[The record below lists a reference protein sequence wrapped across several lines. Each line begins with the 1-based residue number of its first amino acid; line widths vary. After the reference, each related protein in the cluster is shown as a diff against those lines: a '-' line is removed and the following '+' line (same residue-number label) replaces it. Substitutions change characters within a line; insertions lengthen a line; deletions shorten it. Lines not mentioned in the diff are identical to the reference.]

1 MSVAQ
6 SNLSSVDYGYD
17 FVVATTQ
24 ESINATMKLFLSSGQ
39 EPVVNICYVADD
51 HGNPKQID
59 YEQLKANAHGSDPF
73 TVPDDADPATDPDLQ
88 NLIGARFMVG
98 FRAQIGLPPGYSPRT
113 VPDVVTLGADTSAV
127 TFNLM
132 CSEFIVV
139 QLTPGSVYAPAASW
153 MNKSQPDGDAWLFT
167 SKVDLRMFPTDQ
179 SAYDKLPPAVQAQI
193 NNLGASAFS
202 VQQLLFDLD
211 NAALESVPA
220 ISGVTP
226 GTTLYTVLQTD
237 FLGAYFS
244 AMQAQGA
251 PLLGCTITQAASNA
265 STLQLTSLDL
275 EVCPLLDGNG
285 NPIPNPT
292 KPQQQLATLNYLC
305 EADNDAPHPP
315 VQFDWNWL
323 DSAGDC
329 DGILAINRNTF
340 AQYFQQQLAPLVVA
354 NCYAPSCHV
363 WLSGFFDQNVHYAW
377 NMVNGQPP
385 TTVSN
390 PASGQTVVQ
399 FAYSGYSESQAGVGG
414 DMGHFTLSPS
424 YTATVDFV
432 GNTIVVTQ
440 HLVVYLYITY
450 LSSGGGGNAIDKT
463 ITDTYTLAVG
473 DQGQLTATMTSKVD
487 DSSDPPSVNGLL
499 NWFTGINELI
509 SDVTTWLSSLV
520 ATNFTDLPLSVV
532 QDFVFPGGNTFS
544 FKDVTFS
551 DHQDLAGR
559 ITYADPTTVHL
570 SSYFIDRQ
578 RSGYIMT
585 ASEIQPGATPPPT
598 AAGAHR
604 NERNVR

>member
-39 EPVVNICYVADD
+39 EPVVNICYVADA

-59 YEQLKANAHGSDPF
+59 YEQLKTNAHGSDPF
-73 TVPDDADPATDPDLQ
+73 TVPDDADPTTNRDLE

-98 FRAQIGLPPGYSPRT
+98 FRAQIGLPPGYSPKT

-139 QLTPGSVYAPAASW
+139 QLTPGSVYAPASW
-153 MNKSQPDGDAWLFT
+153 MNKSQPAGNAWLFT

-179 SAYDKLPPAVQAQI
+179 SAYDQLPPAVQAQI

-220 ISGVTP
+220 ISGVAP

-237 FLGAYFS
+237 FLGAYFT
-244 AMQAQGA
+244 AMHAQGT
-251 PLLGCTITQAASNA
+251 PLLGCTITQATSEP
-265 STLQLTSLDL
+265 STLNLSSLNL
-275 EVCPLLDGNG
+275 EVCPLLDSNG
-285 NPIPNPT
+285 NPIPQPT

-315 VQFDWNWL
+315 VQFDWNWV
-323 DSAGDC
+323 DSVSDG

-340 AQYFQQQLAPLVVA
+340 AQYFQQQLAPLVA
-354 NCYAPSCHV
+354 PNCYAPSCDV
-363 WLSGFFDQNVHYAW
+363 WLSGIFDQNVHYAW
-377 NMVNGQPP
+377 SMTNQQTP
-385 TTVSN
+385 TVSN
-390 PASGQTVVQ
+390 PTSGQTVIN
-399 FAYSGYSESQAGVGG
+399 FNYSNYAESQAGLGG
-414 DMGHFTLSPS
+414 DMGHFTLQPS
-424 YTATVDFV
+424 YAATVDFV

-440 HLVVYLYITY
+440 HLVVYLYITC
-450 LSSGGGGNAIDKT
+450 LSSGDGGNAIDRT

-473 DQGQLTATMTSKVD
+473 DQGQLTATMTSSVND
-487 DSSDPPSVNGLL
+487 QSHPPSVNGFL
-499 NWFTGINELI
+499 NWFTGINDLSADI
-509 SDVTTWLSSLV
+509 TNWLKSLV
-520 ATNFTDLPLSVV
+520 GTNFTDLPLNVV
-532 QDFVFPGGNTFS
+532 QNFVFPGGGTFS
-544 FKDVTFS
+544 FNDVAFS
-551 DHQDLAGR
+551 DNQDLAGR

-570 SSYFIDRQ
+570 STYFIDRR
-578 RSGYIMT
+578 RSGCVMT
-585 ASEIQPGATPPPT
+585 ASDVE
-598 AAGAHR
+598 AAAAPAPKAADAHR